1 MCYNLKI
8 GSTLVL
14 FSGGREFKS
23 SDEHKKLTMFF
34 LSKKFVVQEPEN
46 KLYPGKHCLTD
57 AQWSKNRFG
66 TLKFK
71 FSTILPRLN
80 VLNFM
85 FTILQSIL
93 NHNF

>member
-1 MCYNLKI
+1 MDKNDNLK
-8 GSTLVL
+8 GK
-14 FSGGREFKS
+14 RME
-23 SDEHKKLTMFF
+23 KKKRKIKCKLLKNEM
-34 LSKKFVVQEPEN
+34 KKF
-46 KLYPGKHCLTD
+46 KLKCGSAVPL
-57 AQWSKNRFG
+57 WSKNRFG

-71 FSTILPRLN
+71 FSTILLRLN